1 MPNVPLCPVCLSV
14 RIGII
19 SILGQVLSFHVKTLT
34 FCQAQGQDQGQVHVR
49 FSNVKL
55 VSDDYVNVT
64 LVSDDIIYVTLV
76 SDEIVNVTLVSDNII
91 NVTLVS
97 DDVINVTLVSND
109 IIHL

>member
-34 FCQAQGQDQGQVHVR
+34 SCQAQGQDQVHVR
-49 FSNVKL
+49 FSRVKL
-55 VSDDYVNVT
+55 VSDDYVDVT

-76 SDEIVNVTLVSDNII
+76 SVEIVNVTLVRDNII

-97 DDVINVTLVSND
+97 DD